1 MINLSR
7 LRIEY
12 HSQKLNIENFGRALR
27 MMPKL
32 EALEMVIDLESGSG
46 STRQSL
52 LLVEEVTS
60 VAASQQKEVVVKGI
74 YGNGPYMQVRIEKR
88 NRQLFDAEIKT
99 IDFKVPYYIQI
110 ARVQSIQTFVQDN
123 LEGYYVVLEDWE

>member
-1 MINLSR
+1 
-7 LRIEY
+7 
-12 HSQKLNIENFGRALR
+12 
-27 MMPKL
+27 MPKL